1 MSSNSDKKI
10 GFLLE
15 RTTRIAKLSFTK
27 AFKKLGVD
35 ITPEQWIVLD
45 KLDVK
50 KEMSQKEIG
59 NESFKNA
66 PTISRII
73 DNLVRKGYVS
83 RVSEES
89 DRRKTVISLTTDG
102 KTLVD
107 QCREE
112 VDALRALSWNNLS
125 DRDYAEF
132 NRIIDQVFENFES
145 YDGTME
151 N

>member
-1 MSSNSDKKI
+1 MSTNSDKKI

-27 AFKKLGVD
+27 VFKKLGVD

-45 KLDVK
+45 KLDAN

-73 DNLVRKGYVS
+73 DNLVRKGFVS
-83 RVSEES
+83 RISEEN
-89 DRRKTVISLTTDG
+89 DRRKTAISLTPKG
-102 KTLVD
+102 KEMVD
-107 QCREE
+107 QCRKEI
-112 VDALRALSWNNLS
+112 DSLRDHSWSNLS
-125 DRDYAEF
+125 DQDYKEF
-132 NRIIDQVFENFES
+132 NRIIDQIFENFEG
-145 YDGTME
+145 YD
-151 N
+151 

>member
-1 MSSNSDKKI
+1 MSKHSDKKI

-45 KLDVK
+45 KLDVN

-73 DNLVRKGYVS
+73 DNLVKKDFVS
-83 RVSEES
+83 RQSEEN
-89 DRRKTVISLTTDG
+89 DRRKTAISLTPSG
-102 KTLVD
+102 KKLVD
-107 QCREE
+107 QCRQE
-112 VDALRALSWNNLS
+112 VDALRDLSWNNLS

-132 NRIIDQVFENFES
+132 NRIIDQVFVNFES
-145 YDGTME
+145 YD
-151 N
+151 

>member
-1 MSSNSDKKI
+1 MSSHSDKKI

-15 RTTRIAKLSFTK
+15 RTTRIAKLSFSK

-45 KLDVK
+45 KLDMK

-73 DNLVRKGYVS
+73 DNLVRKGFVS
-83 RVSEES
+83 RESEEN
-89 DRRKTVISLTTDG
+89 DRRKTAISLTPNG
-102 KTLVD
+102 KKLVA
-107 QCREE
+107 QCRLEI
-112 VDALRALSWNNLS
+112 DTLRDLSWNNLS
-125 DRDYAEF
+125 DRDYKEF
-132 NRIIDQVFENFES
+132 NRIIDQIFENFEG
-145 YDGTME
+145 Y

>member
-1 MSSNSDKKI
+1 MSAHSDKKI

-27 AFKKLGVD
+27 AFKKLNVD
-35 ITPEQWIVLD
+35 ITPEQWIVMD
-45 KLDVK
+45 KLDMK

-73 DNLVRKGYVS
+73 DNLVRKGFVS
-83 RVSEES
+83 RVSGES
-89 DRRKTVISLTTDG
+89 DRRKTVISLTLSG
-102 KTLVD
+102 KELVN
-107 QCREE
+107 QCRKEI
-112 VDALRALSWNNLS
+112 DSLRDLSWKHLS

-145 YDGTME
+145 YD
-151 N
+151 

>member
-1 MSSNSDKKI
+1 MSNNSDKKI

-45 KLDVK
+45 QLDAK

-73 DNLVRKGYVS
+73 DNLVKKGLVS
-83 RVSEES
+83 RVSEEN
-89 DRRKTVISLTTDG
+89 DRRKTAISLTSDG
-102 KTLVD
+102 KALVD
-107 QCREE
+107 QCRIE
-112 VDALRALSWNNLS
+112 VDTLRDLSWKNLS
-125 DRDYAEF
+125 DLDYVRF
-132 NRIIDQVFENFES
+132 NRIIDQVFENFEG
-145 YDGTME
+145 YK
-151 N
+151 

>member
-1 MSSNSDKKI
+1 MSAYSDKKI

-45 KLDVK
+45 KLDMK

-73 DNLVRKGYVS
+73 DNLVGKGYVN
-83 RVSEES
+83 RVSETN
-89 DRRKTVISLTTDG
+89 DRRKTAISLTASG
-102 KTLVD
+102 KKLVD

-112 VDALRALSWNNLS
+112 VDALRELSWKNLS
-125 DRDYAEF
+125 DRDYAQF

-145 YDGTME
+145 YDGS

>member
-1 MSSNSDKKI
+1 MSTHSDKKI

-27 AFKKLGVD
+27 AFKKLDVD

-45 KLDVK
+45 KLDVN

-73 DNLVRKGYVS
+73 DNLVRKGFVS
-83 RVSEES
+83 RVSEAH
-89 DRRKTVISLTTDG
+89 DRRKTAISLTPEG
-102 KTLVD
+102 KKLVD
-107 QCREE
+107 KCRKE
-112 VDALRALSWNNLS
+112 VDALRDLSWNNLS
-125 DRDYAEF
+125 DQDYIEF
-132 NRIIDQVFENFES
+132 NRIVDQVFENFES
-145 YDGTME
+145 YFEG
-151 N
+151 

>member
-1 MSSNSDKKI
+1 MSKHSDKKI

-27 AFKKLGVD
+27 AFKKLGID

-45 KLDVK
+45 KLDTK

-73 DNLVRKGYVS
+73 DNLVRKGLVS
-83 RVSEES
+83 RISGAS
-89 DRRKTVISLTTDG
+89 DRRKTAISLTEEG
-102 KTLVD
+102 KKMVGI
-107 QCREE
+107 CREE
-112 VDALRALSWNNLS
+112 VDTLRDLSWNHLT
-125 DRDYAEF
+125 DKDYKEF
-132 NRIIDQVFENFES
+132 NRIIDQIFINFEG
-145 YDGTME
+145 YH
-151 N
+151 

>member
-1 MSSNSDKKI
+1 MSTHIDKKI

-27 AFKKLGVD
+27 AFKKLDVD

-45 KLDVK
+45 KLDIK

-83 RVSEES
+83 RVSEEN
-89 DRRKTVISLTTDG
+89 DRRKTAISLTPNG
-102 KTLVD
+102 HCLVD
-107 QCREE
+107 QCRNEI
-112 VDALRALSWNNLS
+112 DALRDLSWNNLS
-125 DRDYAEF
+125 DQDYKEF
-132 NRIIDQVFENFES
+132 NRIIDQIFENFEG
-145 YDGTME
+145 YK
-151 N
+151 

>member
-1 MSSNSDKKI
+1 MSKHSDKKI

-15 RTTRIAKLSFTK
+15 RTTRIAKLSFSK

-45 KLDVK
+45 KLDIN
-50 KEMSQKEIG
+50 KEMSQKAIG

-73 DNLVRKGYVS
+73 DNLVKKGFVS
-83 RVSEES
+83 RVSEEN
-89 DRRKTVISLTTDG
+89 DRRKTAISLTPNG
-102 KTLVD
+102 KGLVD
-107 QCREE
+107 KCRKE
-112 VDALRALSWNNLS
+112 VDDLRDLSWNKLT
-125 DRDYAEF
+125 DQDYKQF
-132 NRIIDQVFENFES
+132 NRIIDQIFENFES
-145 YDGTME
+145 F

>member
-1 MSSNSDKKI
+1 MSAHSDKKI

-45 KLDVK
+45 KLDMK
-50 KEMSQKEIG
+50 NEMSQKEIG

-73 DNLVRKGYVS
+73 DNLVRKGFVS
-83 RVSEES
+83 RVSEEN
-89 DRRKTVISLTTDG
+89 DRRKTAISLTSKG
-102 KTLVD
+102 KALVD
-107 QCREE
+107 QCRQE
-112 VDALRALSWNNLS
+112 VDALRELSWKNLS
-125 DRDYAEF
+125 DQDYKDF
-132 NRIIDQVFENFES
+132 NRIIDRIFENFEG
-145 YDGTME
+145 Y

>member
-1 MSSNSDKKI
+1 MSVHSDKKI

-15 RTTRIAKLSFTK
+15 RTTRIAKLSFAK

-45 KLDVK
+45 KLDMN

-73 DNLVRKGYVS
+73 DNLVKKGFVS
-83 RVSEES
+83 RESEEN
-89 DRRKTVISLTTDG
+89 DRRKTAIKLTKEG
-102 KTLVD
+102 KKLVD
-107 QCREE
+107 QCRSE
-112 VDALRALSWNNLS
+112 VDSLRDISWNNLT
-125 DRDYAEF
+125 DKDYSEF

-145 YDGTME
+145 YD
-151 N
+151 

>member
-1 MSSNSDKKI
+1 MPTHSDKKI

-45 KLDVK
+45 KLDMK

-73 DNLVRKGYVS
+73 DNLVRKGFVS
-83 RVSEES
+83 RISEEN
-89 DRRKTVISLTTDG
+89 DRRKTAISLTLDG
-102 KTLVD
+102 KQLVD
-107 QCREE
+107 QCRKEID
-112 VDALRALSWNNLS
+112 VLRDHSWNNLS
-125 DRDYAEF
+125 DRDYKEF
-132 NRIIDQVFENFES
+132 NRIIDQIFENFEG
-145 YDGTME
+145 Y